1 MVLKLKRGHKIMI
14 MIEEAVFIAL
24 FIWGIVAGNLII
36 MLLAWLGITMIT
48 IFDRMRKILEEKN
61 TETEKKG
68 S

>member
-1 MVLKLKRGHKIMI
+1 MI